1 MAKYKII
8 YDREICIGCGTCVA
22 VCPENWEMKGDKSNP
37 KKVELAEIGCNQEAA
52 DACPVSC
59 IRVEKVEEKK

>member
-8 YDREICIGCGTCVA
+8 QDKENCIGCGACIA
-22 VCPENWEMKGDKSNP
+22 VCPENWEMKGNKANP
-37 KKVELAEIGCNQEAA
+37 KKVEVADIGCNQDAV

-59 IRVEKVEEKK
+59 IRIEKTEG